1 MIFNN
6 METREMFEGLK
17 SFNISNNE
25 KEFANAS
32 QLIHTALRL
41 LASCAY
47 GMHASG
53 DMSKKASVNMATDA
67 LALANEYVADL
78 DFSAPADALYRNL
91 QKVEHWFNDYKCP
104 KCGYD
109 KDQRMDKIS

>member
-1 MIFNN
+1 MFNN
-6 METREMFEGLK
+6 METREMFKGLENCSMGINVQEPTK
-17 SFNISNNE
+17 
-25 KEFANAS
+25 AS

-53 DMSKKASVNMATDA
+53 DMSKKASVSLATDA

-78 DFSAPADALYRNL
+78 DFAAQADTLYRNL